1 MPKITFSYIFDE
13 ELERVYECFTDM
25 RINVG
30 ITFKDLISKLNF
42 SKGERFDTENSEYS
56 AIWKNY
62 YEIKMVV
69 EKVFKSSSFKR
80 YTHRT
85 IYIDKLPIILSF
97 TYNFYWD
104 SINEATILIIDLDY
118 QDDFFTDLIK
128 ADFSDEDKLNVCKLT
143 EQYLSM
149 SIKGLETNTFCC
161 LDASINKAKKY
172 LLYPYAFFKIVSK
185 DLIIIPNEKEVS
197 LDETYE
203 LFTKSE
209 NSSELIPL
217 TVYIVSSI
225 YISSDFIKIIYN
237 TYKKISFPNIKISFS
252 LRQLENKKCLFEINI
267 KPNEQTNFEMSRH
280 VYRFWKKQAIEFSNN
295 FDKNKNKKK
304 V

>member
-1 MPKITFSYIFDE
+1 
-13 ELERVYECFTDM
+13 
-25 RINVG
+25 
-30 ITFKDLISKLNF
+30 
-42 SKGERFDTENSEYS
+42 
-56 AIWKNY
+56 
-62 YEIKMVV
+62 MVV

-185 DLIIIPNEKEVS
+185 DLIIIPNENEVS

>member
-1 MPKITFSYIFDE
+1 MPRIKFSHIFHDYFERILHSFGTVSISNSDKNPVTNIHFHKGQYFDE
-13 ELERVYECFTDM
+13 DNAE
-25 RINVG
+25 
-30 ITFKDLISKLNF
+30 F
-42 SKGERFDTENSEYS
+42 SFC
-56 AIWKNY
+56 WKNY
-62 YEIKMVV
+62 YEIKVVV

-128 ADFSDEDKLNVCKLT
+128 ADFSDEDKLNICKLT

-185 DLIIIPNEKEVS
+185 DLIIIPNENEVS

>member
-1 MPKITFSYIFDE
+1 MPRIKFSHIFHDYFERILHSFGTVSISNSDKNPLTNIHFHKGQYFDE
-13 ELERVYECFTDM
+13 DNAE
-25 RINVG
+25 
-30 ITFKDLISKLNF
+30 F
-42 SKGERFDTENSEYS
+42 SFC
-56 AIWKNY
+56 WKNY

-185 DLIIIPNEKEVS
+185 DLIIIPNENEVS

>member
-1 MPKITFSYIFDE
+1 MPRIKFSHIFHDYFERILHSFGTVSISNSDKNPVTNIHFHKGQYFDE
-13 ELERVYECFTDM
+13 DNAE
-25 RINVG
+25 
-30 ITFKDLISKLNF
+30 F
-42 SKGERFDTENSEYS
+42 SFC
-56 AIWKNY
+56 WKNY
-62 YEIKMVV
+62 YEIKVVV

-128 ADFSDEDKLNVCKLT
+128 ADFSDEDKLNICKLT

-185 DLIIIPNEKEVS
+185 DLIIIPNENEVS

-267 KPNEQTNFEMSRH
+267 KPNEQTSFEMSRH
-280 VYRFWKKQAIEFSNN
+280 VYRFWKKQAIEFSNI

>member
-1 MPKITFSYIFDE
+1 MPRIKFSYIFHDYFERILHSFGSVSITNSNKNPLTNIHFHKGQYFDE
-13 ELERVYECFTDM
+13 DNAE
-25 RINVG
+25 
-30 ITFKDLISKLNF
+30 F
-42 SKGERFDTENSEYS
+42 SFC
-56 AIWKNY
+56 WKNY

-69 EKVFKSSSFKR
+69 EKVFKSSFIKR

-85 IYIDKLPIILSF
+85 IYIDKLPIVLSF

-128 ADFSDEDKLNVCKLT
+128 ADFSDNDKLNICKLT

-161 LDASINKAKKY
+161 LDTSINKAKKY

-185 DLIIIPNEKEVS
+185 DLIIIPNENEIS

-217 TVYIVSSI
+217 TVYIVSNI

-267 KPNEQTNFEMSRH
+267 KPNEQTSFEMNCH
-280 VYRFWKKQAIEFSNN
+280 VYRFWKKQAGEFSNY

>member
-1 MPKITFSYIFDE
+1 MPRIKFSHIFHDYFERILHSFGAVSISNSDKNPVTNIHFHKGQYFDE
-13 ELERVYECFTDM
+13 DNAE
-25 RINVG
+25 
-30 ITFKDLISKLNF
+30 F
-42 SKGERFDTENSEYS
+42 SFC
-56 AIWKNY
+56 WKNY

-128 ADFSDEDKLNVCKLT
+128 ADFSDEDKLNICKLT

-185 DLIIIPNEKEVS
+185 DLIIIPNENEVS

-280 VYRFWKKQAIEFSNN
+280 VYRFWKKQAIEFSNI

>member
-1 MPKITFSYIFDE
+1 MPRIKFSHIFHDYFERILHSFGTVSISNSDKNPVTNIHFHKGQYFDE
-13 ELERVYECFTDM
+13 DNAE
-25 RINVG
+25 
-30 ITFKDLISKLNF
+30 F
-42 SKGERFDTENSEYS
+42 SFC
-56 AIWKNY
+56 WKNY

-128 ADFSDEDKLNVCKLT
+128 ADFSDEDKLNICKLT

-185 DLIIIPNEKEVS
+185 DLIIIPNENEVS

-252 LRQLENKKCLFEINI
+252 LRQLENKKCLLMINI
-267 KPNEQTNFEMSRH
+267 KPNEQNSYEMNSN
-280 VYRFWKKQAIEFSNN
+280 VYKFWKKRTLDFSN
-295 FDKNKNKKK
+295 FFEKKRK
-304 V
+304 E